1 MSFFS
6 VKKSGRALVKMTA
19 TLALVV
25 GVSAAGVKNV
35 AVVETAVDAQS
46 GASDGIS
53 PAEVKEITAEL
64 RRQASQNLPT
74 DRYSVMTAASVQ
86 SADGGASD
94 ECADEKCAVALGK
107 SIGADYIVRG
117 SISKFQTRFILA
129 VEMYETENGTLAASS
144 EAVRSENIGELLD
157 KATAAC
163 AAMFKKFADG
173 QKTAQESA
181 ASETA
186 PSVNLSGAAGGGGLG
201 EREHGT
207 YSYSVLKYKFP
218 IKTNVKWGGVDVEY
232 GKVRDDG
239 YFTAF
244 DLGWAIGGLNDGHFP
259 IDALGFGKTYGYA
272 LDLPENLRLIVG
284 GSVGLWFSMSHS
296 DFDDASKG
304 TSGGVST
311 MAFDFFGPTAKIQW
325 KFLELSYRWLL
336 GYYTVDGSITAGSG
350 SYKTTTDLDDNGFGY
365 KRHQLAL
372 GFCARE
378 ELTKSWD
385 YGKYSFV
392 ERFEAAAMN
401 WAVPGLGSMVV
412 MHDYLWGIPTTA
424 CVLTGII
431 YKIVAASEFDVAKD
445 WENDPYFIA
454 DAKKARENG
463 ESYSSIGTTLLVV
476 GLLANAAH
484 PWIAGLKSPAETA
497 SHPSDGFKF
506 AAYPK
511 DGDLQYVGAYTKSF

>member
-1 MSFFS
+1 MNCFTF
-6 VKKSGRALVKMTA
+6 KKLGRTLVKMTA
-19 TLALVV
+19 MLTLVV

-64 RRQASQNLPT
+64 RRQASQNLPS
-74 DRYSVMTAASVQ
+74 DRYSVMTAATVQ
-86 SADGGASD
+86 SADGGVSD

-157 KATAAC
+157 KATTAC

-173 QKTAQESA
+173 QKNAQESA

-186 PSVNLSGAAGGGGLG
+186 LSVNLNGAAGGGESG

-218 IKTNVKWGGVDVEY
+218 IKTNVKWGGVNVEY
-232 GKVRDDG
+232 GKIRDDG
-239 YFTAF
+239 YFSAF
-244 DLGWAIGGLNDGHFP
+244 DFGWAVGWNADDDDLE
-259 IDALGFGKTYGYA
+259 IDALGIGKTYGYA

-284 GSVGLWFSMSHS
+284 GSVGIWFSRSHTSFS
-296 DFDDASKG
+296 DVSKG

-385 YGKYSFV
+385 YGEYSFAD
-392 ERFEAAAMN
+392 RFGTAAMN
-401 WAVPGLGSMVV
+401 WTIPGLGSMVV
-412 MHDYLWGIPTTA
+412 MHNYRWGISILGSI
-424 CVLTGII
+424 VGGITCNI
-431 YKIVAASEFDVAKD
+431 IASDLGVDDDDIGYSES
-445 WENDPYFIA
+445 E
-454 DAKKARENG
+454 KKSRRATSATLG
-463 ESYSSIGTTLLVV
+463 AIGTTALVV

-484 PWIAGLKSPAETA
+484 PWIAGLKSPAKTA
-497 SHPSDGFKF
+497 SHPADGFKF

-511 DGDLQYVGAYTKSF
+511 DGELKYVGAYTKSY

>member
-19 TLALVV
+19 MLTLIV

-64 RRQASQNLPT
+64 RRQASQNLPS
-74 DRYSVMTAASVQ
+74 DRYSVMTAATVQ
-86 SADGGASD
+86 SADGGVSD

-144 EAVRSENIGELLD
+144 DAVRSENIGELLD

-173 QKTAQESA
+173 QKTAQEPV

-186 PSVNLSGAAGGGGLG
+186 PSVNLSGAAGGSGSG
-201 EREHGT
+201 ERELGT

-232 GKVRDDG
+232 GKIREDG

-244 DLGWAIGGLNDGHFP
+244 DFGWAVSGLPDP

-272 LDLPENLRLIVG
+272 LDLPENLRLIAG
-284 GSVGLWFSMSHS
+284 GSVGLWFSRGYTN
-296 DFDDASKG
+296 FGDDSKG
-304 TSGGVST
+304 TSGHVTT

-336 GYYTVDGSITAGSG
+336 GYYTTDGSITVTAGSG
-350 SYKTTTDLDDNGFGY
+350 SYKTTTSNNLDDNGFGY

-385 YGKYSFV
+385 YGEYSFAD
-392 ERFEAAAMN
+392 RFGAAAMN

-412 MHDYLWGIPTTA
+412 MHNYLWGISILGSIVGGITCNIIA
-424 CVLTGII
+424 SDLGVDEDDTG
-431 YKIVAASEFDVAKD
+431 YSES
-445 WENDPYFIA
+445 E
-454 DAKKARENG
+454 KKSRRATSATLG
-463 ESYSSIGTTLLVV
+463 AIGTTALVV

-484 PWIAGLKSPAETA
+484 PWITGLKSPAETA
-497 SHPSDGFKF
+497 SHPADGFKF
-506 AAYPK
+506 AAFPK
-511 DGDLQYVGAYTKSF
+511 NGELQYVGAYTKSY